1 MDELGQLILGER
13 PTSREPD
20 RSNVFTLQNMFDAGK
35 KKSSMSG
42 LNQQLQAQ
50 PEGPDELGALILGGN
65 SLQKDQPQ
73 EPNALQR
80 FGQGAAA
87 LADTTIGGVL
97 PLVGHVAQAAV
108 RPVTTPQKAEEFGQQ
123 LSSFFAQ
130 PFGKAFGV
138 TETPGY
144 KGEATQQLMGLIG
157 EVTEKGADWVSKR
170 YGIPIED
177 VRNMAN
183 SLALGGGAMA
193 AKPLGAIGRAA
204 GEKAFALEEKLPKV
218 RVEAGKEQLQAQ
230 MNKQFQPA
238 GAAATGVEA
247 ELRSELANAKP
258 EIQQKFANARPED
271 FTPENLK
278 VVKNHNQ
285 FAKFDM
291 TPTEGQALENAQLM
305 SDEYNSRVSD
315 PNIRQAYEQRD
326 QKLIQGFDK
335 IRQEVAPDVF
345 DTDPVKLANG
355 ALEKMKSDYEARQA
369 EVRDAWKVANESTG
383 TGEAPIDVGNLAQN
397 IETSLKKAGKSKYV
411 PAELKS
417 DLEEALQKGYLTPE
431 EYENFRTDTA
441 TIART
446 NQNPLARQAA
456 SIIRQQLENVE
467 LKDEFAQSKPL
478 FDRARELTKE
488 LKKKEEQPF
497 YSAAIHDTRTPEQIA
512 QGVPHPAANTFLDK
526 HYGAKTPEVQ
536 IRNLLDTI
544 GENSPEHQALNA
556 ALIDKFKKG
565 SGIVDD
571 KGIVKQAA
579 LNKQIHELYKSNK
592 GVMFGN
598 KAVLDLEDL
607 ADVARKTEPTTGRHS
622 VNTSNTAVVQEQG
635 AMQAAAEAAKSFA
648 AGSLEHGVNVAAK
661 GVPVGTLIREAFKGK
676 KAKELAEAEAKAAEE
691 LSKRRLSPTAGIKI
705 SDINQKP
712 YRIELT
718 GMAKKEK

>member
-1 MDELGQLILGER
+1 MGAYEAMFGGETATPSKDENLVA
-13 PTSREPD
+13 S
-20 RSNVFTLQNMFDAGK
+20 
-35 KKSSMSG
+35 KKSSMYG
-42 LNQQLQAQ
+42 RNLQLQPKEEEDDLDAIMRGSVERNKQ
-50 PEGPDELGALILGGN
+50 RELAAN
-65 SLQKDQPQ
+65 Q
-73 EPNALQR
+73 PNALQR

-218 RVEAGKEQLQAQ
+218 RVESGKEQLQAQ
-230 MNKQFQPA
+230 MNRQFQPA

-258 EIQQKFANARPED
+258 EIQQQFANARPED

-305 SDEYNSRVSD
+305 SDEYNARVSD

-345 DTDPVKLANG
+345 ETDQVKLSNAPLEKLVSIDKQMLKDINDAYKTFFEAG
-355 ALEKMKSDYEARQA
+355 GKESPVDAQTLAKTAIDNLHKNYLYEDAPVAIRNALEKHLEGEPMTFEQFDALIKRASTMQRAGGTEAQ
-369 EVRDAWKVANESTG
+369 VG
-383 TGEAPIDVGNLAQN
+383 TQLRNAL
-397 IETSLKKAGKSKYV
+397 ETLPLK
-411 PAELKS
+411 
-417 DLEEALQKGYLTPE
+417 
-431 EYENFRTDTA
+431 DTA
-441 TIART
+441 
-446 NQNPLARQAA
+446 
-456 SIIRQQLENVE
+456 VE
-467 LKDEFAQSKPL
+467 LKGLRDTASGLAKQRYDLIDNVPAYKAAAL
-478 FDRARELTKE
+478 GDNRTK
-488 LKKKEEQPF
+488 
-497 YSAAIHDTRTPEQIA
+497 AQIA
-512 QGVPHPAANTFLDK
+512 QGVPHPASNTFLDK
-526 HYGAKTPEVQ
+526 YYSAKTPEVD
-536 IRNLLDTI
+536 IRNMLSLI

-556 ALIDKFKKG
+556 ATIDKLKKV

-571 KGIVKQAA
+571 KGVVKQAA
-579 LNKQIHELYKSNK
+579 LNKQLHDLYKSNK

-676 KAKELAEAEAKAAEE
+676 KARELAEAEAKAAEE